1 MHQKQIIKEI
11 ETRFS
16 RYYDSTSDTMLYYTT
31 KHLIDFLNSF
41 GIVKVVLANLKNE
54 YPY

>member
-16 RYYDSTSDTMLYYTT
+16 RYYDSTSDTML
-31 KHLIDFLNSF
+31 
-41 GIVKVVLANLKNE
+41 VLYNE
-54 YPY
+54 ASY